1 MLSHPWLV
9 MVWKWWK
16 LGMNNS
22 TVWILTANSEQNDWD
37 FLSHFQT
44 LYLYEVIR
52 VKILNHCFIFSLSN
66 KSAESVVWWWNGYAL
81 RKYYRKNQSAELADI
96 GFFCSNQHH
105 HHFSLVYCYDELKS
119 GIIALVS
126 TKAHSVWKSLKL
138 SHLLNFTSEGSIVS

>member
-1 MLSHPWLV
+1 M
-9 MVWKWWK
+9 
-16 LGMNNS
+16 
-22 TVWILTANSEQNDWD
+22 
-37 FLSHFQT
+37 
-44 LYLYEVIR
+44 YLYEVIR

-138 SHLLNFTSEGSIVS
+138 SHLLNFMIEASNILKTVFELSRQNSAFSTIIIFVWKKFIKIVSVETKKCF